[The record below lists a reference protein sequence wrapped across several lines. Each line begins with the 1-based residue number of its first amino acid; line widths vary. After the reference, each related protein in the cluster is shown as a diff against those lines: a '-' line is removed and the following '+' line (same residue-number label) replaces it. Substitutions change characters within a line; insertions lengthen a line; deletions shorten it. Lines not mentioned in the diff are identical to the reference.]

1 MKKTPWIAFGNDTL
15 EKLPLAH
22 KGQEIDC
29 PQCHGKHEL
38 QAGKTKDGEES
49 MLLLFY
55 ECGNSLY
62 MGAVAGR
69 LTIGQKADVS
79 GEIKT

>member
-1 MKKTPWIAFGNDTL
+1 MKTPYIGFGNDTL
-15 EKLPLAH
+15 ARLPVAH

-29 PQCHGKHEL
+29 PNCHGKHEL

-49 MLLLFY
+49 ALMLFY

-62 MGAVAGR
+62 VGAVAGR
-69 LTIGQKADVS
+69 LIVGQKADAK
-79 GEIKT
+79 GEI